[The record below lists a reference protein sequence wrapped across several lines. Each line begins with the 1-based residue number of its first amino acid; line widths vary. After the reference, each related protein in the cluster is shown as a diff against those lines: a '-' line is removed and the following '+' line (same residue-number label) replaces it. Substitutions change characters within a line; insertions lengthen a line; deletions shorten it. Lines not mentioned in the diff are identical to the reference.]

1 VLDVQLVNV
10 EVWQF
15 WVSAAGVVLSFGAG
29 LAKCGLIWAGLK
41 QMRATSESRDR
52 QMDKQHAETM
62 QALANQHKESMQAL
76 SALIE
81 RTGGR
86 GTAP

>member
-1 VLDVQLVNV
+1 
-10 EVWQF
+10 
-15 WVSAAGVVLSFGAG
+15 
-29 LAKCGLIWAGLK
+29 
-41 QMRATSESRDR
+41 
-52 QMDKQHAETM
+52 MDKQHAETM

-81 RTGGR
+81 WTGGM

>member
-1 VLDVQLVNV
+1 
-10 EVWQF
+10 
-15 WVSAAGVVLSFGAG
+15 
-29 LAKCGLIWAGLK
+29 
-41 QMRATSESRDR
+41 
-52 QMDKQHAETM
+52 MDKQHAETM

-86 GTAP
+86 GGQHRSGVPTFRATLPQIALPKHPMRGR

>member
-1 VLDVQLVNV
+1 
-10 EVWQF
+10 
-15 WVSAAGVVLSFGAG
+15 
-29 LAKCGLIWAGLK
+29 
-41 QMRATSESRDR
+41 
-52 QMDKQHAETM
+52 MDKQHAETM

-86 GTAP
+86 GTAPQRGAHFSSDVATNRLA